1 MSKTDQPQ
9 TAAAPLL
16 TETLK
21 LELGARSYD
30 IVVGTDLLA
39 TAGQRIA
46 PLMKG
51 RRAIVVSDD
60 TVAPLYL
67 EKIITSLENS
77 DVGTRAVVVPSGEA
91 TKDFSHLQDLT
102 DQFFKASV
110 DRSTLVI
117 ALGGGMIGD
126 LAGFSAAITMRGLEF
141 VQIPTTLLAQVDSS
155 VGGKTGINSSYGKN
169 LIGAFHQPR
178 LVLADLTTLDT
189 LPRRQLLAGYGE
201 VVKYGMINDP
211 VFFDWLEINGASL
224 LDGDKA
230 LQRHAVLTS
239 CASKAA
245 IVAKD
250 EHEHGARALLN
261 LGHTFGH
268 ALEAEVGYG
277 DDLLHGEAVAIGM
290 IMAFEFST
298 RLGLCPE
305 GDVQRLR
312 DHLAGVGLPVVLK
325 GLSTPSWSAERL
337 MSHMGLDKKV
347 DDGTLVFIL
356 ATGIGK
362 AFISR
367 DVQTSDLTQY
377 LNDFING

>member
-1 MSKTDQPQ
+1 MIETSQID
-9 TAAAPLL
+9 TADTPLL

-30 IVVGTDLLA
+30 IVVGADLLA

-67 EKIITSLENS
+67 EQITASLES
-77 DVGTRAVVVPSGEA
+77 SGLEISTVVVPSGEP
-91 TKDFSHLQDLT
+91 TKDFDHLQDLT
-102 DQFFKASV
+102 DQLFKAAV

-126 LAGFSAAITMRGLEF
+126 LSGFAAAITMRGLDF

-155 VGGKTGINSSYGKN
+155 VGGKTGINSPYGKN

-189 LPRRQLLAGYGE
+189 LPRRQLLAGYAE

-211 VFFDWLEINGASL
+211 AFFEWLEINGTSL
-224 LDGDKA
+224 LEGDKT

-250 EHEHGARALLN
+250 EREHGTRALLN

-290 IMAFEFST
+290 VMAFDFSI
-298 RLGLCPE
+298 RLGLCPQ
-305 GDVQRLR
+305 GHGQRLR
-312 DHLAGVGLPVVLK
+312 DHLAGVGLPVDLK
-325 GLSTPSWSAERL
+325 GLSTPSWTAQRL
-337 MSHMGLDKKV
+337 ISHMGLDKKV

-356 ATGIGK
+356 ATGIGQ

-367 DVQTSDLTQY
+367 DVQANDLTHF